1 MECIS
6 FYWSCSRASEWSL
19 SNLIATRAG
28 QIASLCIAY
37 GLITTR
43 AGQTAST
50 SNGQILNLKVAIAIV
65 MVWLQIGLRSDH
77 QMCRNVPMASF
88 WSVGYKYPSIS
99 CKLSLLAIWTTYLTL
114 ESSLPSHTSLSWS
127 IVGVSDSSAWFEWFE
142 FYGTSDSLSKRHRL
156 VTLRGCCL
164 LDD

>member
-50 SNGQILNLKVAIAIV
+50 SNGQISNLKVAIAIV

-77 QMCRNVPMASF
+77 QMCRNVPTASF
-88 WSVGYKYPSIS
+88 WSVGYNTHPSRAS
-99 CKLSLLAIWTTYLTL
+99 YLSWPFEQHTWLLRALSL
-114 ESSLPSHTSLSWS
+114 HTQVFLDPLWVCQ
-127 IVGVSDSSAWFEWFE
+127 ILVLDSS
-142 FYGTSDSLSKRHRL
+142 DLSFMAL
-156 VTLRGCCL
+156 VIR
-164 LDD
+164 